1 MAGATYT
8 PIATTTLSSAASTVT
23 FSSISG
29 AYTDLVVVG
38 NFAVSGTTNVK
49 LRVNSDSGSN
59 YSITY
64 LDGNGTSAVSG
75 RMSNSSSFIFTPSS
89 WYAATGFYNVLLV
102 NLTNYSNSTT
112 YKTIL
117 TRYGSADRGTLAIAG
132 LWRSTSA
139 ISSLE
144 FSTDAGLT
152 LSSGSIFTLY
162 GIAAA

>member
-1 MAGATYT
+1 
-8 PIATTTLSSAASTVT
+8 
-23 FSSISG
+23 
-29 AYTDLVVVG
+29 
-38 NFAVSGTTNVK
+38 
-49 LRVNSDSGSN
+49 
-59 YSITY
+59 
-64 LDGNGTSAVSG
+64 
-75 RMSNSSSFIFTPSS
+75 MSNSSSFIFTPSS
-89 WYAATGFYNVLLV
+89 WYAATGFSNVLLV